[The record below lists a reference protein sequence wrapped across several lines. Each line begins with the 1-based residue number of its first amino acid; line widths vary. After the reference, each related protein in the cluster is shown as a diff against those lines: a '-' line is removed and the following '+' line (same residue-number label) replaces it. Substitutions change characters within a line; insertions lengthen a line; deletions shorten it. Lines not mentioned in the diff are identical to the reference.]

1 MKYIVY
7 KTTNLIN
14 NYIYIGVHKTQDPN
28 IFDSYIGCGV
38 YINKPY
44 TYEKAKTKFQQAVKE
59 FGTSN
64 FRRETL
70 AIFDTDVEAYELE
83 EKLVN
88 ENFLARP
95 DVYNMVLGGKIN
107 TTEGITVFQYDKMV
121 NILRTIILMKMLEK
135 L

>member
-44 TYEKAKTKFQQAVKE
+44 TYEKA
-59 FGTSN
+59 
-64 FRRETL
+64 
-70 AIFDTDVEAYELE
+70 
-83 EKLVN
+83 
-88 ENFLARP
+88 
-95 DVYNMVLGGKIN
+95 
-107 TTEGITVFQYDKMV
+107 
-121 NILRTIILMKMLEK
+121 II
-135 L
+135 

>member
-83 EKLVN
+83 EKLIN
-88 ENFLARP
+88 KNFIARP
-95 DVYNMVLGGKIN
+95 NVYNMVLGKKKN
-107 TTEGITVFQYDKMV
+107 TTEGITV
-121 NILRTIILMKMLEK
+121 
-135 L
+135 

>member
-64 FRRETL
+64 FRRETR
-70 AIFDTDVEAYELE
+70 
-83 EKLVN
+83 N
-88 ENFLARP
+88 
-95 DVYNMVLGGKIN
+95 
-107 TTEGITVFQYDKMV
+107 
-121 NILRTIILMKMLEK
+121 
-135 L
+135 